1 MRERKKDHSHVVFG
15 LSTQYLSALLAAGAQ
30 YFASVLRAHPLAESM
45 HFLAFADIRFES
57 RSHLLHLPG
66 EILIHM
72 PIYTSIKYAKYAC
85 ETSQLIEKRL
95 FN

>member
-1 MRERKKDHSHVVFG
+1 MQERKKDHSHVVFG

-72 PIYTSIKYAKYAC
+72 PIYRPSNIRQICVCNFSAFRKTP
-85 ETSQLIEKRL
+85 
-95 FN
+95 F